1 MNSMNRKVIIASLL
15 SLVSILV
22 FLSCNSSRN
31 KTVNPEFGKYIS
43 AFTSGNIHNSSNI
56 EIQLTQDMPNVEIGA
71 EVDKKLFDFSPSI
84 KGQAHWTNSNTIVF
98 TPEKGELKP
107 GTQYDA
113 WFKMGKVMQV
123 EKEFDEFYFNF
134 NIPEQNFQLSLDP
147 YSPIQ
152 DTNLAWNAVTGT
164 LRLANDA
171 DIDNIAKML
180 SIEGKEAKKAKIRIT
195 PTSNLGYYAV
205 VVDSLFRSET
215 EALTY
220 TVKVNGDKIDAKKTE
235 EVTLTIP
242 AMPEF
247 DVLNAEIIYD
257 PQECIRVTFS
267 DPLSQKQSI
276 QGLISINSHNKNFSF
291 EIEKNILKL
300 YVDAEAGEKVDL
312 KIFKEIKNSMNKPLG
327 KDKTYSLSFEKH
339 DPQIKM
345 LSTGNILPDAH
356 QLIVPFQ
363 AVNLWAVDVRVIKV
377 YENNI
382 LHYLQTNDFG
392 QSSELKRFGKLIMK
406 KRIRLD
412 KDPSMKLDRWNTFS
426 LDLSELMQKDPGA
439 IYKIEFEMKQEYST
453 YPCPDS
459 TPRSRDAVTFEEEI
473 SEKEKEYWETGDYYY
488 YSNIDWSIYDWED
501 AENPCTPSYYM
512 NKTVDCFAL
521 ASNIGITAK
530 QGAAKSI
537 FVAINNLVNTEPIS
551 GAQVEIYNYQ
561 MQIIGSGKTDADG
574 FATIDYKGGVP
585 FAIIA
590 RNGNDK
596 GYLKITSNLSLSLSN
611 FDVSGKELKKGLKG
625 YIYGER
631 GVWRPGD
638 SIYVT
643 FILEDRG
650 LTIPKDHPA
659 SLELY
664 TPKGQLYKTYVSSG
678 AKNGFYP
685 FRMAT
690 AEDAITGSWLANVKI
705 GGVEFS
711 QRMRIET
718 VKPNRLK
725 VRLKTGDLIEA
736 SSRNFV
742 GSLSSQWLHGAPA
755 SKLKAKVDMTLSKA
769 SVPFEGYPGYVFN
782 NPASNF
788 SGDTYELF
796 EGTLDAEGN
805 TEVRARLP
813 QAENAPGMLKANF
826 ISRVFETGGDA
837 SIYTQVVPYSPF
849 SSYVGLKTPK
859 PRSGRWLETDA
870 NYQLDIVS
878 VQPNGKPVDKKNLS
892 IKIYK
897 IGWSWWWN
905 SSRDDFSSYV
915 NSTSAEVVFNK
926 KISTQ
931 AGKAKVDFKI
941 EHPNWG
947 RYLVMVTDNE
957 SGHATGDVIYVDWPS
972 YMGRSEKTDS
982 QGLTMLS
989 FTTDKEKYD
998 VGEDVTVILPKSSEG
1013 RALISIEDGSRI
1025 ISKTWVKTSA
1035 ANDTKHVFKVTE
1047 EMAPNF
1053 YIFAS
1058 LFQPHGQVNNDLPVR
1073 MYGVLNINVENKE
1086 TILQPVINMPD
1097 ELRPEKDYEIA
1108 VSEAN
1113 KKPMTYTLAVVDEGL
1128 LDLTSFKTPN
1138 AWNDFYARQSLGVR
1152 TWDMY
1157 DYIIGAK
1164 TGKLG
1169 PLLSIG
1175 GDEALKAQDE
1185 TMKRF
1190 KPVVKYIGPFV
1201 LDGGKTNKH
1210 TLTMPAYY
1218 GSVRVMVVAGHPKGA
1233 YGNAQ
1238 KAVPVRNPLM
1248 IISTLPR
1255 VAGPGEEI
1263 LLPVNV
1269 FAMDKKVKD
1278 VTVSVKS
1285 TGLFDFTEG
1294 TSQKV
1299 SFSDTGDKTVY
1310 FKLKVANKIGFE
1322 KVEIVAKG
1330 AGETSTETINIEVR
1344 NPNPPIL
1351 LAKDALVEKG
1361 ASTHLN
1367 IEMDSPMPKDWV
1379 KLEISRM
1386 PGLDLNRSL
1395 KYLFEY
1401 PHGCSEQVTS
1411 KAFPALFVHK
1421 FRNFSESEK
1430 ETMKSNIRSA
1440 INTITS
1446 RQLAGGG
1453 IAYWPGNHY
1462 PNEWVSTYATHFL
1475 IEAEREGYN
1484 VSSSVKNKAL
1494 DNLKKGAQQWNN
1506 ASLYSS
1512 YYGYTMSD
1520 LQQAYRLYVL
1530 ALANQPE
1537 LGAMNRLK
1545 EKSDLGVQARWR
1557 LAATYAI
1564 AGRKDAARDIISKSS
1579 TTVETYSYSN
1589 DTYGSYGRDLAM
1601 IIETQVLMDNTKE
1614 AVRLAQQL
1622 AKEVSGSYYLTT
1634 QTSAYSLVALS
1645 KLADKLGTSAIS
1657 YEWELNGKKQK
1668 SDNTNKVY
1676 HEISIDP
1683 QLAVNVKLTNT
1694 GEGTIYAR
1702 LVGMTQPLI
1711 DKNPALSQGININV
1725 KYVDSNGNSVDVSN
1739 LKQGTEFYSEV
1750 TLRNTSATFL
1760 SDLTLNQIFPSGWE
1774 IFNSRLF
1781 DEGAV
1786 SESSGFNYQDIR
1798 DDRVYTYFNLN
1809 TTGSRVF
1816 RIKLQAAYR
1825 GKFYLPAIACDAM
1838 YNPDQ
1843 QARTTGQWV
1852 EVTK

>member
-1 MNSMNRKVIIASLL
+1 MNRKVITASLL
-15 SLVSILV
+15 AIVSILV
-22 FLSCNSSRN
+22 FLSCGSNRS

-43 AFTSGNIHNSSNI
+43 AFTSGNVHNSSSI
-56 EIQLTQDMPNVEIGA
+56 EIQLTLDMPNVEIGA
-71 EVDKKLFDFSPSI
+71 EVDKKLFEFSPSI

-98 TPEKGELKP
+98 TPEKGQLKP
-107 GTQYDA
+107 GTKYDA
-113 WFKMGKVMQV
+113 WFQMGKVIQV
-123 EKEFDEFYFNF
+123 EKEFEEFYFNF
-134 NIPEQNFQLSLDP
+134 NIPDQNFTLNLDP

-152 DTNLAWNAVTGT
+152 DTNLAWNSVSGY
-164 LRLANDA
+164 LKLANDA
-171 DIDNIAKML
+171 DLDQLHKMF
-180 SIEGKEAKKAKIRIT
+180 SISGKKANKAKVKIT
-195 PTSNLGYYAV
+195 PTQTLGYYTV
-205 VVDSLFRSET
+205 LIDSLFRSET

-220 TVKVNGDKIDAKKTE
+220 TIKTDGGKIGAEKSEDFI
-235 EVTLTIP
+235 VTIP
-242 AMPEF
+242 SMPEF
-247 DVLNAEIIYD
+247 NVLSAEIVYD

-267 DPLSQKQSI
+267 DPLSLKQNI
-276 QGLISINSHNKNFSF
+276 QGLISINSSNKKYSF
-291 EIEKNILKL
+291 EIDRNTLKL
-300 YVDAEAGEKVDL
+300 YVDAEAGERIDL

-327 KDKTYSLSFEKH
+327 TDKTYSLSFEKH
-339 DPQIKM
+339 DPQVKL
-345 LSTGNILPDAH
+345 LSRGNILPNADK
-356 QLIVPFQ
+356 LIVPFQ

-377 YENNI
+377 YESNI

-392 QSSELKRFGKLIMK
+392 QNSELKRFGKLIMK

-412 KDPSMKLDRWNTFS
+412 KDPSMKLERWNTFS
-426 LDLSELMQKDPGA
+426 LDLSELVKQDPGA

-453 YPCPDS
+453 YPCEGE
-459 TPRSRDAVTFEEEI
+459 TPINRDATSFDEKI
-473 SEKEKEYWETGDYYY
+473 SEKEKTYWETPEYYY
-488 YSNIDWSIYDWED
+488 YSSIDWDIYDWD
-501 AENPCTPSYYM
+501 DTDNPCTPSYYM
-512 NKTVDCFAL
+512 NKTIECFAL

-530 QGAAKSI
+530 QGAAKNI
-537 FVAINNLVNTEPIS
+537 FVALNDIVTTEPIS
-551 GAQVEIYNYQ
+551 GGQVDVYNYQ
-561 MQIIGSGKTDADG
+561 MQVIGSGKTDGDG
-574 FATIDYKGGVP
+574 FAMIDYKGGVP
-585 FAIIA
+585 FAILA
-590 RNGNDK
+590 QNNNDK
-596 GYLKITSNLSLSLSN
+596 GYLKVTSNLSLSLSN

-643 FILEDRG
+643 FILEDREHS
-650 LTIPKDHPA
+650 IPKDHPA
-659 SLELY
+659 SLDLY

-690 AEDAITGSWLANVKI
+690 TEDAITGGWLANVKI

-725 VRLKTGDLIEA
+725 VRLKTGDLVEA
-736 SSRNFV
+736 SDRNFS
-742 GSLSSQWLHGAPA
+742 GTLSSQWLHGAPA
-755 SKLKAKVDMTLSKA
+755 SKLAAKVEMTLSKA
-769 SVPFEGYPGYVFN
+769 SVPFEGYDGYIFN
-782 NPASNF
+782 NPASTF

-849 SSYVGLKTPK
+849 SSYVGLRVPK
-859 PRSGRWLETDA
+859 PSSGRWLETDA
-870 NYQLDIVS
+870 TYQLDVVS
-878 VQPNGKPVDKKNLS
+878 VQPNGKPVDRKNLNV
-892 IKIYK
+892 KIYR

-915 NSTSAEVVFNK
+915 NSTSAEVILNK
-926 KISTQ
+926 NFSTQ
-931 AGKAKVDFKI
+931 AGKAKVDFKVQ
-941 EHPNWG
+941 HPNWG
-947 RYLVMVTDNE
+947 RYLVMVTDQD
-957 SGHATGDVIYVDWPS
+957 SGHATGEVIYVDWPS
-972 YMGRSEKTDS
+972 YMGRSDKTDS

-989 FTTDKEKYD
+989 FTTDKEKYN
-998 VGEDVTVILPKSSEG
+998 VGEDATVILPKSSNG

-1035 ANDTKHVFKVTE
+1035 TEDTKHTFKVTN

-1053 YIFAS
+1053 YLFGS
-1058 LFQPHGQVNNDLPVR
+1058 LLQPHGQANNDLPVR
-1073 MYGVLNINVENKE
+1073 MYGVLNINVENNE
-1086 TILQPVINMPD
+1086 TILKPIINMPD
-1097 ELRPEKDYEIA
+1097 DLRPEQDYEVT

-1113 KKPMTYTLAVVDEGL
+1113 KKGMTYTLAVVDEGL
-1128 LDLTSFKTPN
+1128 LDLTAFKTPN
-1138 AWNDFYARQSLGVR
+1138 AWNDFYARQALGIR

-1157 DYIIGAK
+1157 DYIMGAQ
-1164 TGKLG
+1164 TGKMG

-1201 LDGGKTNKH
+1201 LESGSKNKH
-1210 TLTMPAYY
+1210 KLTMPAYY
-1218 GSVRVMVVAGHPKGA
+1218 GSVRVMVVAGNQRGA

-1278 VTVSVKS
+1278 VTVTVKS
-1285 TGLFDFTEG
+1285 SGLFEFTEG

-1299 SFSDTGDKTVY
+1299 SFTETGDKTIY
-1310 FKLKVANKIGFE
+1310 FKVKVANKIGFE
-1322 KVEIVAKG
+1322 KVELSAKG
-1330 AGETSTETINIEVR
+1330 AGETSTETINIEIR
-1344 NPNPPIL
+1344 NPNPPIII
-1351 LAKDALVEKG
+1351 AKDALVEKG
-1361 ASTHLN
+1361 NSVDLS
-1367 IEMDSPMPKDWV
+1367 IEMDAPMPKDWV

-1421 FRNFSESEK
+1421 FRDFTGAEK
-1430 ETMKSNIRSA
+1430 ETMKSNVRSA
-1440 INTITS
+1440 INTITA
-1446 RQLAGGG
+1446 RQLSNGG
-1453 IAYWPGNHY
+1453 IAYWPGDRY

-1475 IEAEREGYN
+1475 VEAEREGYN
-1484 VSSSVKNKAL
+1484 VSSSVKSKAL
-1494 DNLKKGAQQWNN
+1494 DNLKKGAQQWNRR
-1506 ASLYSS
+1506 SLYNS
-1512 YYGYTMSD
+1512 YYTYSMSD

-1545 EKSDLGVQARWR
+1545 EMNDLEIQARWR
-1557 LAATYAI
+1557 LAAAYAI
-1564 AGRKDAARDIISKSS
+1564 SGRKDAANEIISKSTAS
-1579 TTVETYSYSN
+1579 VTGYSYSN
-1589 DTYGSYGRDLAM
+1589 DTYGSDGRDLAM

-1614 AVRLAQQL
+1614 AVRLAQKL
-1622 AKEVSGSYYLTT
+1622 AKEVSSSSYLTT

-1645 KLADKLGTSAIS
+1645 KLADKLGTSPIM

-1676 HEISIDP
+1676 HEVNIDP
-1683 QLAVNVKLTNT
+1683 QTTVNVKFTNT

-1702 LVGMTQPLI
+1702 LVGMTQPLV
-1711 DKNPALSQGININV
+1711 DKQPAKSKGMNITV
-1725 KYVDSNGNSVDVSN
+1725 RYTDSKGTSVDVSN
-1739 LKQGTEFYSEV
+1739 LKQGTEFYSVV
-1750 TLRNTSATFL
+1750 TVANTTGQFM
-1760 SDLTLNQIFPSGWE
+1760 SDLTLSQIFPSGWE
-1774 IFNSRLF
+1774 IFNTRLF
-1781 DEGAV
+1781 DEGAR
-1786 SESSGFNYQDIR
+1786 SESGSFNYQDIR
-1798 DDRVYTYFNLN
+1798 DDRVYTYFNLG
-1809 TTGSRVF
+1809 TTGSKTF

-1825 GKFYLPAIACDAM
+1825 GKYYLPAIACEAM
-1838 YNPDQ
+1838 YNPDEQ
-1843 QARTTGQWV
+1843 SRTTGQWV
-1852 EVTK
+1852 EVVK

>member
-1 MNSMNRKVIIASLL
+1 MNRKIIIVSLL
-15 SLVSILV
+15 AIISTVV
-22 FLSCNSSRN
+22 FFSCNSSRN
-31 KTVNPEFGKYIS
+31 KTINPEFGKYIS
-43 AFTSGNIHNSSNI
+43 AFTSGNVHNSSSI

-71 EVDKKLFDFSPSI
+71 EVETKLFDFSPSI
-84 KGQAHWTNSNTIVF
+84 KGQAHWTSSNTIVF

-113 WFKMGKVMQV
+113 WFQLGKVISV
-123 EKEFDEFYFNF
+123 EKGFEEFYFNF
-134 NIPEQNFQLSLDP
+134 NVPEQNFQLSFDP

-152 DTNLAWNAVTGT
+152 DTNLAWNAVSGT
-164 LRLANDA
+164 LRLANEA
-171 DIDNIAKML
+171 DLDNISKMI
-180 SIEGKEAKKAKIRIT
+180 SVNGKESKKSKIRVT
-195 PTSNLGYYAV
+195 PTATLGLYDV
-205 VVDSLFRSET
+205 VIDSLFRSET
-215 EALTY
+215 EAMSY
-220 TVKVNGDKIDAKKTE
+220 TIHADGGKIDAKKSE
-235 EVTLTIP
+235 DFNITIP
-242 AMPEF
+242 SMPEF
-247 DVLNAEIIYD
+247 DVLSAEIVYD
-257 PQECIRVTFS
+257 PQECIRITFS

-276 QGLISINSHNKNFSF
+276 QGLISINSNNKNYSF
-291 EIEKNILKL
+291 EIEKNIVKL
-300 YVDAEAGEKVDL
+300 YVESEAGEKIDL

-327 KDKTYSLSFEKH
+327 KDKTYSMSFEKH
-339 DPQIKM
+339 DPQVKL
-345 LSTGNILPDAH
+345 LSRGNILPDA
-356 QLIVPFQ
+356 QRLIVPFQ
-363 AVNLWAVDVRVIKV
+363 AVNLWAVDVNVVKV

-439 IYKIEFEMKQEYST
+439 IYKIEFEIKQEYST
-453 YPCPDS
+453 YPCADT
-459 TPRSRDAVTFEEEI
+459 TPINRDAVSFDGKI
-473 SEKEKEYWETGDYYY
+473 SEKEEKYWETPDYYY
-488 YSNIDWSIYDWED
+488 YSKIDWSIYDWDD
-501 AENPCTPSYYM
+501 ASDPCTPSYYM
-512 NKTVDCFAL
+512 DKSVETFAL

-530 QGAAKSI
+530 QGAAKNM

-551 GAQVEIYNYQ
+551 GVQVTIYNYQ
-561 MQIIGSGKTDADG
+561 MQAIGSGKTDSDG
-574 FATIDYKGGVP
+574 FAIIDYKGGVP
-585 FAIIA
+585 FAIVA
-590 RNGNDK
+590 ENGKDK
-596 GYLKITSNLSLSLSN
+596 GYLKVTSNLSLSLSN

-638 SIYVT
+638 SIFVT
-643 FILEDRG
+643 FILEDREMS
-650 LTIPKDHPA
+650 IPKEHPA

-664 TPKGQLYKTYVSSG
+664 TPTGQLYETYVSSG
-678 AKNGFYP
+678 SQNGFYP

-690 AEDAITGSWLANVKI
+690 AESANTGSWLANIKI

-736 SSRNFV
+736 SDRNFEATI
-742 GSLSSQWLHGAPA
+742 SSQWLHGAPA
-755 SKLKAKVDMTLSKA
+755 AKLKASVDMTLSKA
-769 SVPFEGYPGYVFN
+769 TVPFEGYPGYVFN
-782 NPASNF
+782 NPASTF
-788 SGDTYELF
+788 RGDTYELY
-796 EGTLDAEGN
+796 EGTLDADGN
-805 TEVRARLP
+805 AKVTARLP
-813 QAENAPGMLKANF
+813 QAENAPGILKANF
-826 ISRVFETGGDA
+826 ISRVYESGGDA
-837 SIYTQVVPYSPF
+837 SIYTQVVPYSPY
-849 SSYVGLKTPK
+849 SSYVGVKVPEAK
-859 PRSGRWLETDA
+859 SGRWLETDA
-870 NYQLDIVS
+870 TYQLDVVS
-878 VQPNGKPVDKKNLS
+878 VQPNGKPVDRKNLS
-892 IKIYK
+892 LKIYK

-915 NSTSAEVVFNK
+915 NSTSAEVVVNK
-926 KISTQ
+926 KFSTQ

-941 EHPNWG
+941 DHPNWG
-947 RYLVMVTDNE
+947 RYLVMVTDEN
-957 SGHATGDVIYVDWPS
+957 SGHATGEVIYVDWPS
-972 YMGRSEKTDS
+972 YMGRSDKMDA

-989 FTTDKEKYD
+989 FSTDKEKYN
-998 VGEDVTVILPKSSEG
+998 VGEEVTVLLPKSSDG

-1035 ANDTKHVFKVTE
+1035 SQDTKHTFKVTE
-1047 EMAPNF
+1047 AMAPNF

-1058 LFQPHGQVNNDLPVR
+1058 LFQPQAQTDNDLPVR
-1073 MYGVLNINVENKE
+1073 MYGVLNINVDNKE
-1086 TILQPVINMPD
+1086 TILQPIIKMVD
-1097 ELRPEKDYEIA
+1097 ELRPEKEYEVS

-1113 KKPMTYTLAVVDEGL
+1113 KKSMTYTLAVVDEGL
-1128 LDLTSFKTPN
+1128 LDLTAFRTPN

-1157 DYIIGAK
+1157 DFIMGAK

-1201 LDGGKTNKH
+1201 LEGGKTNKH
-1210 TLTMPAYY
+1210 KLTMPAYY
-1218 GSVRVMVVAGHPKGA
+1218 GSVRVMVVAGNKNGA
-1233 YGNAQ
+1233 YGNAE

-1248 IISTLPR
+1248 ILSTLPR

-1278 VTVSVKS
+1278 VSVSVKS
-1285 TGLFDFTEG
+1285 SGLFEFTEG

-1299 SFSDTGDKTVY
+1299 SFSEVGDKTIF
-1310 FKLKVANKIGFE
+1310 FKLKVANKVGFE

-1330 AGETSTETINIEVR
+1330 AGETSTETVDIEVR

-1351 LAKDALVEKG
+1351 MAQDALVEKG
-1361 ASTHLN
+1361 GSVDLK
-1367 IEMDSPMPKDWV
+1367 IEMESPMPKDWV

-1421 FRNFSESEK
+1421 FKDFSEAEK
-1430 ETMKSNIRSA
+1430 ETMKSNVRSA

-1446 RQLAGGG
+1446 RQLHGGG
-1453 IAYWPGNHY
+1453 IVYWPGDGY
-1462 PNEWVSTYATHFL
+1462 PSEWISTYATHFL
-1475 IEAEREGYN
+1475 VEAEREGYN
-1484 VSSSVKNKAL
+1484 VSASVKSKAL
-1494 DNLKKGAQQWNN
+1494 DFLKKSAQQWNHS
-1506 ASLYSS
+1506 ALYNS

-1520 LQQAYRLYVL
+1520 FQQAYRLYVL

-1545 EKSDLGVQARWR
+1545 EEKNLRIQARWR
-1557 LAATYAI
+1557 LAAAYAL
-1564 AGRKDAARDIISKSS
+1564 AGRKDAANELISGKSNNIDK
-1579 TTVETYSYSN
+1579 YSFNN

-1601 IIETQVLMDNTKE
+1601 TIETYTLMDQTKE
-1614 AVRLAQQL
+1614 AVRLAQVL
-1622 AKEVSGSYYLTT
+1622 AKEVSSSSYLTT

-1668 SDNTNKVY
+1668 SDKTNKVY
-1676 HEISIDP
+1676 HEVSIDP
-1683 QLAVNVKLTNT
+1683 QTLINVNLKNT
-1694 GEGTIYAR
+1694 GDGTIYAR
-1702 LVGMTQPLI
+1702 LVGMTQPI
-1711 DKNPALSQGININV
+1711 VDKQQAQSKGVNINV
-1725 KYVDSNGNSVDVSN
+1725 RYADAAGNMLDVSR
-1739 LKQGTEFYSEV
+1739 LKQGTEFYAAV
-1750 TLRNTSATFL
+1750 TLSNSTGIFL
-1760 SDLTLNQIFPSGWE
+1760 TDLTLSQIFPSGWE
-1774 IFNSRLF
+1774 IFNTRLF
-1781 DEGAV
+1781 DEN
-1786 SESSGFNYQDIR
+1786 SSGIAYTGYNYQDIR
-1798 DDRVYTYFNLN
+1798 DDRVYTYFNLESN
-1809 TTGSRVF
+1809 RSKTFVIR
-1816 RIKLQAAYR
+1816 LQAAYQGR
-1825 GKFYLPAIACDAM
+1825 FYLPAVACEAM
-1838 YNPDQ
+1838 YNPEEQ
-1843 QARTTGQWV
+1843 SRTTGQWV
-1852 EVTK
+1852 EVVR